1 MKGLRKAGLTL
12 IVAAA
17 LYLFWQGP
25 AVQAGD
31 ATVQKIRVGYPS
43 PSASFYPLFA
53 TKEAGLFPKYGLDA
67 EMVYVQ
73 GVQLIQVHVAG
84 QLDFSV
90 ISGVVFLQAS
100 VAGADLMAIA
110 SSIDNQLMKVM
121 VHPSISGPADLRGKR
136 IAVTRFGSLTDL
148 LLRPA
153 LAKWGLDPKK
163 DVSLIQIGSM
173 SDIATAISLK
183 KVDAGVISF
192 PSSYHAE
199 KMGIKTLLDFA
210 EVGTEIPATNV
221 VVSRKYSRSNRET
234 VLRFLKAYIEGT
246 QRLLTD
252 RQLGI
257 RALAKYGG
265 IKDQELLASTYDL
278 FTSKYIKKVP
288 TATIKGV
295 ENSLN
300 LIAEANPKAKG
311 RKAEEFIDTGFMEEL
326 ERTGFIKTIWP

>member
-1 MKGLRKAGLTL
+1 MMR
-12 IVAAA
+12 
-17 LYLFWQGP
+17 FS
-25 AVQAGD
+25 QAGFNLIAVIVFYLCGAATLD
-31 ATVQKIRVGYPS
+31 AAETQPSRIKVGYPS

-53 TKEAGLFPKYGLDA
+53 TKEAGLFPKYGFDA
-67 EMVYVQ
+67 ELVYVQ

-100 VAGADLMAIA
+100 VAGADLIAIA
-110 SSIDNQLMKVM
+110 SSIDKQLMKVM
-121 VHPSISGPADLRGKR
+121 AHPSISGPADLRGKT

-153 LAKWGLDPKK
+153 LVKWGLDPKK
-163 DVSLIQIGSM
+163 DVTLIQIGSM
-173 SDIATAISLK
+173 SDIATAVSLK
-183 KVDAGVISF
+183 KVEAGVISF
-192 PSSYHAE
+192 PSSYHGE
-199 KMGIKTLLDFA
+199 KMGLKTLLDFG

-221 VVSRKYSRSNRET
+221 VVSRRFSKSHRDT

-265 IKDQELLASTYDL
+265 IKDQELLATTYNL

-288 TATIKGV
+288 FATVKGI
-295 ENSLN
+295 ENALA
-300 LIAEANPKAKG
+300 LLAEANPKVKE
-311 RKAEEFIDTGFMEEL
+311 RRPEEFIDTSFMDEL
-326 ERTGFIKTIWP
+326 EKAGFVKSIWP